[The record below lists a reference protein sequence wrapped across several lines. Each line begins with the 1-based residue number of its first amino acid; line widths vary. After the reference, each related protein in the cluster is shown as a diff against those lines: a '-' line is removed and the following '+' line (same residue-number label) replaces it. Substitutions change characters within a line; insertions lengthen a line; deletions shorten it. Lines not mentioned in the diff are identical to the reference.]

1 KNGLGRKAW
10 ISAATGPREVGV
22 LFLYLEKSRQE
33 KPLGMGRSVRF
44 YLRTW
49 LEVKTEEHQSGICL
63 AGTVQR
69 PFFTKLVPFSKNICV
84 SENPPFT

>member
-1 KNGLGRKAW
+1 
-10 ISAATGPREVGV
+10 
-22 LFLYLEKSRQE
+22 
-33 KPLGMGRSVRF
+33 MGRRVRF

-69 PFFTKLVPFSKNICV
+69 PFLLNSCPLVKTSVCQEIPLLHNIYNIKRV
-84 SENPPFT
+84 IFMR

>member
-1 KNGLGRKAW
+1 M
-10 ISAATGPREVGV
+10 GPREVGV

-33 KPLGMGRSVRF
+33 KPFGMGRRVRF

-69 PFFTKLVPFSKNICV
+69 PFLLNSCPLVKTFNTLNPLPFQ
-84 SENPPFT
+84 SENKD

>member
-1 KNGLGRKAW
+1 
-10 ISAATGPREVGV
+10 
-22 LFLYLEKSRQE
+22 
-33 KPLGMGRSVRF
+33 MGRRVRF

-69 PFFTKLVPFSKNICV
+69 TFLLNSCPLVKTSVCQKIPLLHNINNIKRV
-84 SENPPFT
+84 IFMR